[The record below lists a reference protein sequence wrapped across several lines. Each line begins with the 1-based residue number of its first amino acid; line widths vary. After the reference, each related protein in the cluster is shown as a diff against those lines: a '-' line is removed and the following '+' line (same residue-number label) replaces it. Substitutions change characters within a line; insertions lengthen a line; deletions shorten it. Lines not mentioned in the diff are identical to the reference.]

1 MALNV
6 KKAEYF
12 STIIVDDASK
22 AHQLLA
28 VFAKAGI
35 GLLAFKAAPAG
46 PGRTQF
52 SVFPNDPEKM
62 KNAAAAAGILLDGP
76 HPALIVKSDSDEP
89 GECAGVFEKLSRAG
103 IHVYE
108 ACGIADIKDSY
119 GIVLYMTQ
127 GDCEKALAVFRN

>member
-1 MALNV
+1 MTINDSAG
-6 KKAEYF
+6 KAY
-12 STIIVDDASK
+12 
-22 AHQLLA
+22 QLLSI
-28 VFAKAGI
+28 FADAGI
-35 GLLAFKAAPAG
+35 GLLAFKALPAG

-62 KNAAAAAGILLDGP
+62 KDAARAAGLLLDGP

-89 GECAGVFEKLSRAG
+89 GECAGVFEKLSQAG

-108 ACGIADIKDSY
+108 ACGIADIQDSY

-127 GDCEKALAVFRN
+127 DDCEKALKYLKG

>member
-1 MALNV
+1 MALNI
-6 KKAEYF
+6 KQAEYF
-12 STIIVDDASK
+12 SITINDNASK
-22 AHQLLA
+22 AYQLLS
-28 VFAKAGI
+28 VFADAGI
-35 GLLAFKAAPAG
+35 GLLAFKAIPAG
-46 PGRTQF
+46 PGRSQF

-62 KNAAAAAGILLDGP
+62 KNAAKAAGLLMEGP

-89 GECAGVFEKLSRAG
+89 GECAGVFEKLSQQG

-127 GDCEKALAVFRN
+127 SDCEKALVALKA

>member
-1 MALNV
+1 MALNI
-6 KKAEYF
+6 KQAEYF
-12 STIIVDDASK
+12 SITINDNASK
-22 AHQLLA
+22 AYQLLSI
-28 VFAKAGI
+28 FADAGI
-35 GLLAFKAAPAG
+35 GMLAFKAVPAG

-62 KNAAAAAGILLDGP
+62 KNAAKAAGLLLDGP
-76 HPALIVKSDSDEP
+76 HPALILKSDSDEP
-89 GECAGVFEKLSRAG
+89 GECAGVFEKLSQAG

-127 GDCEKALAVFRN
+127 SDCEKALVALKA